1 MSVFDKTSKVSKMC
15 KYQMKF
21 TQIRKRKNVRTAQK
35 IDKNVTNL
43 TVKCTKT
50 RNLAVLTTKQ

>member
-1 MSVFDKTSKVSKMC
+1 MN
-15 KYQMKF
+15 F

-50 RNLAVLTTKQ
+50 RNLSVLTTKQ